1 MEVTMNLEMFH
12 GLAETTGPFASVTI
26 DVTKTDPASAD
37 HVKARWR
44 DVERRLREEGA
55 PETVID
61 TLRDAALAPTGRG
74 GEQGRLLVSTT
85 DGLVANQDLPRRP
98 EQDTSW
104 GPIPSL
110 LPAVRALAGSVPHVL
125 VRLDRTGADIEVRSG
140 QAGLEHET
148 HEVQGDHDELHQV
161 QTGGMAQRRFQARV
175 EDSWEHNAAAVADEL
190 DRVVRTHRPTAVI
203 LMGDE
208 HAMSFLERHAS
219 DELRALLVRS
229 STGGRA
235 AGTSEEAVRDTT
247 ATVLARAR
255 AEAEA
260 AVVARFEEQT
270 GRAEAAS
277 DGLGAVVEVLQ
288 RAQVEELLIVDGRAH
303 DEDLWVGSGR
313 LQLGLTREDAQ
324 LAGADEPERVP
335 ADAALV
341 WAAVCSRAGVT
352 LVDRGQVNPADG
364 VGALLRWSDESTPRS
379 RVPSMPGHGG
389 Q

>member
-1 MEVTMNLEMFH
+1 MNLEMFH
-12 GLAETTGPFASVTI
+12 GLADTTGPYASVTI
-26 DVTKTDPASAD
+26 DVTKTDPANAD
-37 HVKARWR
+37 HIEARWR
-44 DVERRLREEGA
+44 DIERRLRQEGA
-55 PETVID
+55 PDSVLD
-61 TLRDAALAPTGRG
+61 SLHDAALEPTGKG
-74 GEQGRLLVSTT
+74 GERGRLLVATT
-85 DGLVANQDLPRRP
+85 DGVVASQDLPRRP
-98 EQDTSW
+98 EQDATW

-110 LPAVRALAGSVPHVL
+110 VPAVRALAGSLPHVL
-125 VRLDRTGADIEVRSG
+125 VRLDRTGADIEVRG
-140 QAGLEHET
+140 GLAGLDHET

-190 DRVVRTHRPTAVI
+190 DRVVRTHRPTTVI

-229 STGGRA
+229 ATGGRA

-260 AVVARFEEQT
+260 EVVERFNEQT
-270 GRAEAAS
+270 GRAQAAS
-277 DGLGAVVEVLQ
+277 DGLGPVVEVLQ
-288 RAQVEELLIVDGRAH
+288 RAQVEQLLLVEGRVH
-303 DEDLWVGSGR
+303 DEELWVGEGR

-324 LAGADEPERVP
+324 LAGAAEPQRAP

-352 LVDRGQVNPADG
+352 LLDPGQVSPADG

-379 RVPSMPGHGG
+379 RIPSMPGHGG